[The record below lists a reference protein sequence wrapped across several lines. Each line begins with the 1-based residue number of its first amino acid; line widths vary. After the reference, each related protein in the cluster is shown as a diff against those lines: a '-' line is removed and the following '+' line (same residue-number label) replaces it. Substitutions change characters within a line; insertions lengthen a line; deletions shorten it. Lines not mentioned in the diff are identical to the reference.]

1 MPDMPFRG
9 LTRLADRLSR
19 EPKIDKFAR
28 AVPARVAD
36 GIASKM
42 ININPLRLFVKVA
55 ETESISAAARQLDI
69 APSIASRQISALE
82 RAFKTK
88 LLTRT
93 TRRLSLTPAGATLLE
108 WARSTVEGYEEVS
121 DELGAMQQRPS
132 GIIRLASNDYA
143 AVTYLPSILQ
153 KFCTRYP
160 EVRIQ
165 LSTSNDPS
173 KLLASVYDLAI
184 HAGRMPEAN
193 LIGRSFRQYRRRL
206 CATPAYLN
214 QKGKPRTPADLA
226 GHDCLTHA
234 ASERLHWS
242 FEHEGEIVTQSIEPY
257 FESDNYLV
265 LKELVLKGVGIA
277 RLAEELV
284 HEAIAAGTLV
294 EVLPNY
300 KCVYAD
306 GALPA
311 MWMVFADRRI
321 LRRTRLLAD
330 FIIEELANW

>member
-1 MPDMPFRG
+1 
-9 LTRLADRLSR
+9 
-19 EPKIDKFAR
+19 
-28 AVPARVAD
+28 
-36 GIASKM
+36 M
-42 ININPLRLFVKVA
+42 ININPLRLFVRVA
-55 ETESISAAARQLDI
+55 ETESIAAAARQLDI
-69 APSIASRQISALE
+69 APSIASRQIAALE

-108 WARSTVEGYEEVS
+108 WARTTVEGYEEVA
-121 DELGAMQQRPS
+121 DELGAMQHRPS
-132 GIIRLASNDYA
+132 GVIRLASNDYA

-153 KFCTRYP
+153 SFCARYP

-165 LSTSNDPS
+165 LSTSTDPT

-193 LIGRSFRQYRRRL
+193 LVGRRFRQYRRRL
-206 CATPAYLN
+206 CATPAYLAK
-214 QKGKPRTPADLA
+214 KGRPESPADLP
-226 GHDCLTHA
+226 GHDCLMHSS
-234 ASERLHWS
+234 SERLHWS
-242 FEHEGEIVTQSIEPY
+242 FEQGGEIVTQTIQPY

-265 LKELVLKGVGIA
+265 LKELALKGVGIA
-277 RLAEELV
+277 RLAEELIS
-284 HEAIAAGTLV
+284 EAFAAGTLI
-294 EVLPNY
+294 EVLPDC

-330 FIIEELANW
+330 FIVKELAHP

>member
-1 MPDMPFRG
+1 
-9 LTRLADRLSR
+9 
-19 EPKIDKFAR
+19 
-28 AVPARVAD
+28 
-36 GIASKM
+36 M

-55 ETESISAAARQLDI
+55 ETESIAAAARQLDI
-69 APSIASRQISALE
+69 APSIASRQIAALE

-108 WARSTVEGYEEVS
+108 WARTTVEGYEEVA
-121 DELGAMQQRPS
+121 DELGAMQHRPS
-132 GIIRLASNDYA
+132 GVIRLASNDYA

-153 KFCTRYP
+153 NFCARYP

-165 LSTSNDPS
+165 LSTSTDPT

-193 LIGRSFRQYRRRL
+193 LIGRRFRKYRRRL
-206 CATPAYLN
+206 CATPAYLAK
-214 QKGKPRTPADLA
+214 KGHPTSPADLA
-226 GHDCLTHA
+226 SHDCLTHA
-234 ASERLHWS
+234 TSERLHWS
-242 FEHEGEIVTQSIEPY
+242 FEHGGEIVTQTIQP
-257 FESDNYLV
+257 FVESDNYLV
-265 LKELVLKGVGIA
+265 LKELAFKGVGIA
-277 RLAEELV
+277 RLAEELIK
-284 HEAIAAGTLV
+284 EAISVGTLV
-294 EVLPNY
+294 EVLPDY

-330 FIIEELANW
+330 FIVKELAHG